1 MQVAANVFAWSWI
14 IGSVALFFVT
24 VVFGLKMILAKKWFG
39 GILLLV
45 SIAAIFFNPVVN
57 IIVTDNYNQ
66 HCCGVALENASSAN
80 YVGRQAEVVKK
91 VFGSP
96 YRVDSLRS
104 GEQWSYRTCPWFVL
118 CPDEFLAFEINDGK
132 VVSVYIQVD

>member
-1 MQVAANVFAWSWI
+1 M
-14 IGSVALFFVT
+14 GSPVLFLVT
-24 VVFGLKMILAKKWFG
+24 GFLGVKRILLKKWSG

-45 SIAAIFFNPVVN
+45 SIAALFFNPYVN
-57 IIVTDNYNQ
+57 MIATDNYNQ

-80 YVGRQAEVVKK
+80 YVGRQAEVVRK

-96 YRVDSLRS
+96 YRVDALRS

-118 CPDEFLAFEINDGK
+118 CPDAFLAFEINDGK